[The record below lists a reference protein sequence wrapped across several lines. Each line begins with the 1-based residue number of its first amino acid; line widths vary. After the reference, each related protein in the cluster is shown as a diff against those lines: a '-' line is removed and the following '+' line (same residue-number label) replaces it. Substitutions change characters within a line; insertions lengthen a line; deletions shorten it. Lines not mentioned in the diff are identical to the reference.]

1 MTVQL
6 DLFAPPPV
14 DPVAHHIKMMRSCWP
29 EWDGPK
35 VGGRCEV
42 HDVLA
47 WSVTHGRNLYHY
59 MAPCELMAEK
69 AGEWIARIDYPET
82 SWCAK
87 KYNGE
92 ILRLPITNIWPPV
105 QLLISARKEAA

>member
-1 MTVQL
+1 MNIQL

-35 VGGRCEV
+35 VGCRCQV
-42 HDVLA
+42 AGCFA
-47 WSVTHGRNLYHY
+47 WSITHNSLQYRSA
-59 MAPCELMAEK
+59 APCKLIAEES
-69 AGEWIARIDYPET
+69 GEWIACIDYPET

-105 QLLISARKEAA
+105 QQLIATRKEAA